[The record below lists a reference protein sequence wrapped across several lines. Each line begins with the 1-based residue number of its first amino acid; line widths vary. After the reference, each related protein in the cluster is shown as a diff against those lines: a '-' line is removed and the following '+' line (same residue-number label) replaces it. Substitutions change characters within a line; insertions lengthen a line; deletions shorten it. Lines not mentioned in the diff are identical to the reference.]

1 MEVLYQ
7 IRQQRPDV
15 FNKLEVY
22 IDGGIRRGTDVLKA
36 LCLGATAV
44 GMGRPFLYAQSA
56 YGEQGV
62 QKLISI
68 FAREL
73 RTGMKLMGAASVTDL
88 TPDRVSQICYSI
100 FGVLTIKHRFNE
112 LIGSL
117 WKEHVYKFHH
127 TLAQL
132 PTYTHS
138 TILSISIY
146 MDLELASYLYCNCH
160 THQERVQKLE

>member
-7 IRQQRPDV
+7 IRQERPDV
-15 FNKLEVY
+15 FDKLEVY

-56 YGEQGV
+56 YGEEGV

-73 RTGMKLMGAASVTDL
+73 RTGMKLMGAASVKDL
-88 TPDRVSQICYSI
+88 TPDKVSQ
-100 FGVLTIKHRFNE
+100 VLCAVLHCLLRCS
-112 LIGSL
+112 G
-117 WKEHVYKFHH
+117 
-127 TLAQL
+127 
-132 PTYTHS
+132 
-138 TILSISIY
+138 
-146 MDLELASYLYCNCH
+146 
-160 THQERVQKLE
+160 